1 MHNVEGQFDVAKLTT
16 VKNQDHAVLTL
27 GLSFGDVDRDGDL
40 DVALGNWAAGW
51 YRRIPGNE
59 SRNRVVFN
67 DAGQMNGS
75 NFLALPTPPGETLSI
90 LFSDINGD
98 GNLDLIEGNDF
109 DIPDAFFIGD
119 GAGGLAPISFADK
132 IIHHTTTTTMAVKT
146 ADLHNDGVPEI
157 YMAQIAGRSSGVSKT
172 LKMQKLAA
180 YCDTIKNPQD
190 HATCTKNMEIKT
202 WYKSGNNFD
211 PSYASECQKLTG
223 RDQAECKAM
232 LIKDLAI
239 QRRDPEVCK
248 LIPKSQWSAQAVCNI
263 HFWPARPI
271 TNAEADASIPQILR
285 SNVLLTRGHG
295 SKFTDEAETN
305 GLDVGGWSWDTKIA
319 DFDNDGF
326 QDVYIVN
333 GTWVP
338 NEVSPSN
345 LFFHNQGDGTF
356 SEASGPFGLE
366 DYLMTAGAT
375 SFDLEGDGDLDIIS
389 HPVNGPITVF
399 KNNAQSG
406 NTIAFDFDDE
416 KGNRFGV
423 GVKVMVK
430 TTDGITQ
437 TRELQLGGGFMSF
450 DAPRLHFGLCENTG
464 IVSGMITWPDGEI
477 TAIGSLA
484 AGARYKITRR

>member
-1 MHNVEGQFDVAKLTT
+1 
-16 VKNQDHAVLTL
+16 
-27 GLSFGDVDRDGDL
+27 
-40 DVALGNWAAGW
+40 
-51 YRRIPGNE
+51 
-59 SRNRVVFN
+59 
-67 DAGQMNGS
+67 
-75 NFLALPTPPGETLSI
+75 
-90 LFSDINGD
+90 
-98 GNLDLIEGNDF
+98 
-109 DIPDAFFIGD
+109 
-119 GAGGLAPISFADK
+119 
-132 IIHHTTTTTMAVKT
+132 
-146 ADLHNDGVPEI
+146 
-157 YMAQIAGRSSGVSKT
+157 
-172 LKMQKLAA
+172 
-180 YCDTIKNPQD
+180 
-190 HATCTKNMEIKT
+190 MEIKT

-271 TNAEADASIPQILR
+271 TKAEADASIPQILR
-285 SNVLLTRGHG
+285 SNVLLTRGQG
-295 SKFTDEAETN
+295 SSFTDEAETN

-345 LFFHNQGDGTF
+345 LFFHNKGDGTF

-366 DYLMTAGAT
+366 DYLMTAAAT

-406 NTIAFDFDDE
+406 NAIAFNFDDE

-430 TTDGITQ
+430 TTDGIAQ

-450 DAPRLHFGLCENTG
+450 DAPRLHFGLGENTG